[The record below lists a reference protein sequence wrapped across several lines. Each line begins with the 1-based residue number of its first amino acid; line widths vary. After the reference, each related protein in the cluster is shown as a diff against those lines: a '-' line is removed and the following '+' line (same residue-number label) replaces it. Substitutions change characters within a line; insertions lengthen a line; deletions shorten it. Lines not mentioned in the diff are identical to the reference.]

1 MKNYYFFIVFI
12 FLLFI
17 SSCEKDAT
25 PYRLESPI
33 WNFSNP
39 EEQDMN
45 PQVLDSAFIKAKQ
58 TGFVDGLL
66 VIRNGHLVAEEY
78 YNGYNEATPHNVMSV
93 SKSFL
98 SAIMGIALQQ
108 GFIDSLNEKMLN
120 YFPEYIYTSMDPRKY
135 NITIRHLL
143 TMRMGIRDES
153 DDNYGVYWEFYNSNN
168 WIKKTIEDTLID
180 SPGSKM
186 HYNTFQ
192 THLLSAIITK
202 ATQKS
207 TLDFAKEVLFD
218 PMKIGIDA
226 WEQDPQGY
234 YFGGNSMY
242 FTPREMAVLGFL
254 YLNNGRING
263 RQLVPADWVKLTLSP
278 STNFTHPNEWG
289 AFKNYDYAYL
299 WWLGQIENYD
309 MFMGYGYGGQFV
321 VVFPSLNLIIVS
333 TAKNQV
339 DPDASTVQEWAIFD
353 IIADYILPSI
363 GDVSRN
369 KDQKL
374 SINTDS
380 TSYSWQQGESD
391 DYVHILG
398 TLRNKS
404 DTIFYSSLGDGF
416 GPSEQ
421 GELHIACNSDGSIE
435 KYNESNNSWEKSDIC
450 SYLIEGTRVAS
461 IKPAQDYSIFANIAK
476 KRDEEENGKY
486 RIRINYYSRQNPDTS
501 AIPFQSYSN
510 AFQLK

>member
-108 GFIDSLNEKMLN
+108 GYIDSLNEKMLN

-234 YFGGNSMY
+234 YFGGNSMH
-242 FTPREMAVLGFL
+242 FTPREMAMLGSL

-263 RQLVPADWVKLTLSP
+263 RQIVPADWVKLTLSP
-278 STNFTHPNEWG
+278 RASPSTPRGW
-289 AFKNYDYAYL
+289 
-299 WWLGQIENYD
+299 
-309 MFMGYGYGGQFV
+309 
-321 VVFPSLNLIIVS
+321 
-333 TAKNQV
+333 
-339 DPDASTVQEWAIFD
+339 
-353 IIADYILPSI
+353 
-363 GDVSRN
+363 
-369 KDQKL
+369 
-374 SINTDS
+374 
-380 TSYSWQQGESD
+380 
-391 DYVHILG
+391 
-398 TLRNKS
+398 TLRWRA
-404 DTIFYSSLGDGF
+404 TL
-416 GPSEQ
+416 
-421 GELHIACNSDGSIE
+421 
-435 KYNESNNSWEKSDIC
+435 SW
-450 SYLIEGTRVAS
+450 
-461 IKPAQDYSIFANIAK
+461 
-476 KRDEEENGKY
+476 
-486 RIRINYYSRQNPDTS
+486 
-501 AIPFQSYSN
+501 
-510 AFQLK
+510 